1 MTSST
6 AFRSLIFLLA
16 LSHPTLAAT
25 DSKPT
30 NALCTLHYPSTGSFY
45 DLRPLQ
51 AFAPWQPSKSSSS
64 PSRNES
70 WHARGYDYP
79 ANFTVNICGPVVE
92 NLTDVDG
99 VSKTRAANISA
110 FYIDP
115 QTNSPVSIGQENDAL
130 VFRGK
135 KLLLTYTNG
144 SPCPELDEDGQPI
157 LSGKAILDDDDDD
170 DEDEDEKPKNP
181 KKPSTTPSTRH
192 KSTLLSFTCDTS
204 PNSLSHPVV
213 SFLGSPDHCTYIFEV
228 KSRWACAG
236 ATPST
241 DPGSLGPGGVFGVIL
256 GIACLVYLIG
266 GCVYNRT
273 VMHQR
278 GWRQLPNYAV
288 WSGIGGFVGVSG
300 CFSIFCRGRD
310 RERRWGADGIRSRS
324 RSWDVD
330 VRGRRSGSGS
340 GSEDEDR
347 KLP

>member
-1 MTSST
+1 MTFST
-6 AFRSLIFLLA
+6 SFRSLFLA
-16 LSHPTLAAT
+16 SAFSCTAFAGET
-25 DSKPT
+25 KPV
-30 NALCTLHYPSTGSFY
+30 NQPCTIHSLSTGSFY

-51 AFAPWQPSKSSSS
+51 AFGPDQTTKASLA
-64 PSRNES
+64 RNES

-92 NLTDVDG
+92 NLTNVNG

-110 FYIDP
+110 FYIDAA
-115 QTNSPVSIGQENDAL
+115 TSSPVSIGQENSAL

-135 KLLLTYTNG
+135 KLLLNYTNG
-144 SPCPELDEDGQPI
+144 SPCPDLDEDGQPI
-157 LSGKAILDDDDDD
+157 LFHKALLDGDDD
-170 DEDEDEKPKNP
+170 DEDDDEDKKP
-181 KKPSTTPSTRH
+181 KKPKTPPTTRH
-192 KSTLLSFTCDTS
+192 KSTLLTFTCDTS
-204 PNSLSHPVV
+204 PISLNHPTV

-278 GWRQLPNYAV
+278 GWRQMPNYAV
-288 WSGIGGFVGVSG
+288 WSGIGSFVGVSG
-300 CFSIFCRGRD
+300 FFSFCCRGL
-310 RERRWGADGIRSRS
+310 ERRRRVMSGDGSVEVRSA
-324 RSWDVD
+324 SWDAD
-330 VRGRRSGSGS
+330 VGRRWR
-340 GSEDEDR
+340 GSEDEHEDW

>member
-1 MTSST
+1 MTIST
-6 AFRSLIFLLA
+6 AFRSLLFVFA
-16 LSHPTLAAT
+16 FSHSSIAAT

-30 NALCTLHYPSTGSFY
+30 NQPCTIHSPSTGSFY

-51 AFAPWQPSKSSSS
+51 AFGPSHPSKSS
-64 PSRNES
+64 PSTNSS

-79 ANFTVNICGPVVE
+79 ANFSVNICGPVVE

-115 QTNSPVSIGQENDAL
+115 QSHSPISIGQENSAL
-130 VFRGK
+130 IFRGK
-135 KLLLTYTNG
+135 KLLLNYTNG

-157 LSGKAILDDDDDD
+157 LSRKAILDDSDDD
-170 DEDEDEKPKNP
+170 DEDEDEKPPKT
-181 KKPSTTPSTRH
+181 KKPTPQPSTRH
-192 KSTLLSFTCDTS
+192 KSTLLSFTCDIS
-204 PNSLSHPVV
+204 PVSLNHPTV

-288 WSGIGGFVGVSG
+288 WSGIGGFIGVSG
-300 CFSIFCRGRD
+300 CFSFCRRGRD
-310 RERRWGADGIRSRS
+310 RRRGVVERDA
-324 RSWDVD
+324 SWDPD
-330 VRGRRSGSGS
+330 VGRRPGGGGN
-340 GSEDEDR
+340 GSEDEDW

>member
-1 MTSST
+1 MLSSSSIH
-6 AFRSLIFLLA
+6 SLLSVLFL
-16 LSHPTLAAT
+16 STRVLAAA

-30 NALCTLHYPSTGSFY
+30 NQPCTIHSPSTGSFY

-51 AFAPWQPSKSSSS
+51 AFGPDQTTKSSLA
-64 PSRNES
+64 RNES

-79 ANFTVNICGPVVE
+79 GNFTINFCGPVVE

-99 VSKTRAANISA
+99 VSKSRAANISA

-115 QTNSPVSIGQENDAL
+115 ATENPISIGQANSEL

-135 KLLLTYTNG
+135 KLLLNYTNG
-144 SPCPELDEDGQPI
+144 SPCPDLDEDGTP
-157 LSGKAILDDDDDD
+157 LSRRAIIGDDDNDDEDADD
-170 DEDEDEKPKNP
+170 DEP
-181 KKPSTTPSTRH
+181 KKPTKVGVRH
-192 KSTLLSFTCDTS
+192 KSTLLSFMCDTS
-204 PNSLSHPVV
+204 STSNQHPSI

-241 DPGSLGPGGVFGVIL
+241 DPGSLGPGSVFGVIL
-256 GIACLVYLIG
+256 AIALLVYMIG

-278 GWRQLPNYAV
+278 GWRQLPNYGV
-288 WSGIGGFVGVSG
+288 WSGIGGFIGVSA
-300 CFSIFCRGRD
+300 CFSQICGR
-310 RERRWGADGIRSRS
+310 RERRWMAVDGSS
-324 RSWDVD
+324 SS
-330 VRGRRSGSGS
+330 GRRSGSWDAAMGRR
-340 GSEDEDR
+340 GKGRSEPNW

>member
-1 MTSST
+1 MTFLTS
-6 AFRSLIFLLA
+6 FRSLLFA
-16 LSHPTLAAT
+16 VAFSYPALAA

-30 NALCTLHYPSTGSFY
+30 NQPCTIHSPSTGSFY

-51 AFAPWQPSKSSSS
+51 AFGPDQTTKASLA
-64 PSRNES
+64 RNES
-70 WHARGYDYP
+70 WHARGYDYH
-79 ANFTVNICGPVVE
+79 ANFTLNFCGPVVE

-115 QTNSPVSIGQENDAL
+115 LTDSPISIGEQNSAL

-135 KLLLTYTNG
+135 KLLLNYTNG
-144 SPCPELDEDGQPI
+144 SPCPDLDEEGQPI
-157 LSGKAILDDDDDD
+157 LSLSRRAILDDDDDD
-170 DEDEDEKPKNP
+170 DDDDDEDEKPKKP
-181 KKPSTTPSTRH
+181 SKKPSPRPSMRH
-192 KSTLLSFTCDTS
+192 KSTLLSFLCDTAPS
-204 PNSLSHPVV
+204 SLNHPAV

-256 GIACLVYLIG
+256 AIALLVYLIG

-288 WSGIGGFVGVSG
+288 WSGIGGFIGVSRI
-300 CFSIFCRGRD
+300 FSCCGRN
-310 RERRWGADGIRSRS
+310 RRWMVMNGDGTMDGRRGSWDANMGIR
-324 RSWDVD
+324 
-330 VRGRRSGSGS
+330 RR
-340 GSEDEDR
+340 GSEDEAW